1 MDPIS
6 VTQSTF
12 NHLKNLI
19 IAGRLAPGQ
28 RLDEN
33 MLANHFN
40 ISRPPLRE
48 AFRFLAHDHLVD
60 NIPRKGTFVS
70 VVTVEDF
77 IELYQAR
84 RVVELAA
91 VDLIKEN
98 RIKDFK
104 RIEIFL
110 EEEAKAKNIYNGT
123 WQSQLDWV
131 MKIQG
136 FHRELVKRARNA
148 RLSYFYNAINS
159 NVVRYTYIYLKTAK
173 IKEQIDEHTEILELI
188 KSNHYVQAKK
198 LISAH
203 INFYINQSFLEDM
216 QNSIEEY
223 ISSYNKNGLL
233 ELQNKYK

>member
-1 MDPIS
+1 MEPIS

-12 NHLKNLI
+12 NYLKDLI

-33 MLANHFN
+33 MLAKHFN

-48 AFRFLAHDHLVD
+48 AFRFLTHEHLVE
-60 NIPRKGTFVS
+60 NIPRKGTFTS
-70 VVTVEDF
+70 VVTLEDF

-104 RIEIFL
+104 SIEISL
-110 EEEAKAKNIYNGT
+110 NEELTAKNVYDGT
-123 WQSQLDWV
+123 WQSKLDWV
-131 MKIQG
+131 TKIQG
-136 FHRELVKRARNA
+136 FHMELVKCAKNA

-159 NVVRYTYIYLKTAK
+159 NVVRYTYIYHKTAE
-173 IKEQIDEHTEILELI
+173 IKEQIQEHTEIFELI
-188 KSNHYVQAKK
+188 KSNQYAQAKN
-198 LISAH
+198 LISEH
-203 INFYINQSFLEDM
+203 INIYMNELFLKDM
-216 QNSIEEY
+216 QNSIEQY
-223 ISSYNKNGLL
+223 ISSSIKNELL
-233 ELQNKYK
+233 GSQN